1 MRIDTNQMISMREAN
16 QNFSKA
22 VKIVDHYDK
31 AIVLKNNKPKY
42 IIVDFENNNYM
53 DLTDDERI
61 QIIAKRVL
69 NKYLDA
75 FKELAKWLNLAKKMC
90 Y

>member
-75 FKELAKWLNLAKKMC
+75 FKELAK
-90 Y
+90 